1 MGSVLNGTA
10 LRRFSL
16 IFLDKKPDEVRFE
29 CVKKQPFL
37 TGFPRTVF
45 ATAIRRQ
52 QARTTTNPAGEV
64 TTTTLDRHGRPTA
77 VQLPDNSFTYTSYHP
92 NGQVAAKWGRL
103 TNPTFTLYD
112 DQGRVQE
119 LRTFANLSAEPTATT
134 SGFAQTTWQYSPT
147 TGLLLSKK
155 DHLLQ
160 GASYTYT
167 AAGRLATRTW
177 ARSTTAAPHTTEYQY
192 SQGMLTRTDYS
203 DTTPDVTIHY
213 DLLGRQDSLQS
224 AVSRTDFVY
233 HSNTLDLDKETITHS
248 LPGQASFTRTID
260 RSKDALHRATGYQ
273 VLNTNTF
280 ELGARY
286 DYSATFGRLA
296 KVSRLSSA
304 TTTAEEFGYGYTA
317 QSNLIASVAG
327 PAHTVSNTYEAQRDV
342 LLTKAN
348 QRATD
353 NSVISSIGYTV
364 NNIGQRTNAT
374 RSGSATNTTAWG
386 YDALGQVTSADD
398 SNNNADRAY
407 LYDTIGNRKKSAD
420 SLTLPA
426 SENYSVNALNQYTNI
441 GGFLPTYDKDGNQLN
456 AQIQPQASATLIN
469 AVYEWDGEN
478 RLRRVKNSAGA
489 ILVEYHYD
497 AQSRRIATSASGTTT
512 LYLYDGWNVI
522 AEYQLRNATFNLH
535 ASYLWG
541 LDLSGSMQGAGGVGG
556 LLAVT
561 EIPATSAP
569 ATYYPLFDGN
579 GNITEY
585 IDGAGSVVAQYQ
597 YDPFGNTTLTS
608 GTKANDFA
616 YRFSTKPL
624 DSATGLYYYGYRY
637 YTPQTG
643 RWINRDPIEEQGGLN
658 LYGFVGNDGL
668 VKWDIL
674 GKFDGVIFYSNQ
686 KITTD
691 VENSISSPRSIEP
704 SKKCPEKCP
713 EFHIEGGYSSDFKTC
728 CSKGKMIPVV
738 PVYTLPPYNGDYNLC
753 INDQANKGHHF
764 AGGKI
769 LDWVAYLSPLAYAKA
784 GQVACAS
791 VIGLLGLPYPVD
803 CGGRFS
809 EMLAAETCNRKICPV
824 EINGK

>member
-1 MGSVLNGTA
+1 
-10 LRRFSL
+10 
-16 IFLDKKPDEVRFE
+16 
-29 CVKKQPFL
+29 
-37 TGFPRTVF
+37 
-45 ATAIRRQ
+45 
-52 QARTTTNPAGEV
+52 
-64 TTTTLDRHGRPTA
+64 
-77 VQLPDNSFTYTSYHP
+77 
-92 NGQVAAKWGRL
+92 
-103 TNPTFTLYD
+103 
-112 DQGRVQE
+112 
-119 LRTFANLSAEPTATT
+119 
-134 SGFAQTTWQYSPT
+134 
-147 TGLLLSKK
+147 
-155 DHLLQ
+155 
-160 GASYTYT
+160 
-167 AAGRLATRTW
+167 
-177 ARSTTAAPHTTEYQY
+177 
-192 SQGMLTRTDYS
+192 
-203 DTTPDVTIHY
+203 
-213 DLLGRQDSLQS
+213 
-224 AVSRTDFVY
+224 
-233 HSNTLDLDKETITHS
+233 
-248 LPGQASFTRTID
+248 
-260 RSKDALHRATGYQ
+260 
-273 VLNTNTF
+273 
-280 ELGARY
+280 
-286 DYSATFGRLA
+286 
-296 KVSRLSSA
+296 
-304 TTTAEEFGYGYTA
+304 
-317 QSNLIASVAG
+317 
-327 PAHTVSNTYEAQRDV
+327 
-342 LLTKAN
+342 
-348 QRATD
+348 
-353 NSVISSIGYTV
+353 
-364 NNIGQRTNAT
+364 
-374 RSGSATNTTAWG
+374 
-386 YDALGQVTSADD
+386 
-398 SNNNADRAY
+398 
-407 LYDTIGNRKKSAD
+407 
-420 SLTLPA
+420 
-426 SENYSVNALNQYTNI
+426 
-441 GGFLPTYDKDGNQLN
+441 
-456 AQIQPQASATLIN
+456 
-469 AVYEWDGEN
+469 
-478 RLRRVKNSAGA
+478 
-489 ILVEYHYD
+489 
-497 AQSRRIATSASGTTT
+497 
-512 LYLYDGWNVI
+512 
-522 AEYQLRNATFNLH
+522 
-535 ASYLWG
+535 
-541 LDLSGSMQGAGGVGG
+541 MQGAGGVGG

-561 EIPATSAP
+561 EIPASSAP

-643 RWINRDPIEEQGGLN
+643 RWINRDPIGEQGGLN